1 MNKANFLHRIRDALD
16 HNEFTV
22 PTQPPA
28 PYSAPPQPW
37 NRDDLV
43 RLFKE
48 RNEAVLGRVQIVA
61 NLEEARS
68 QLTTMLENVQTYCRT
83 SHAILDEINLE
94 GITHHLETAGPA
106 DAAVGISGAEFAVA
120 TTGTVVLSSAHGRLV
135 TLLPFHH
142 IVVLSASQ
150 ILPDINDLYDRLG
163 NLEVLPS
170 AFGMH
175 SGPSKS
181 ADIEQT
187 MALGVHGPGKVDIIV
202 ILEG

>member
-1 MNKANFLHRIRDALD
+1 MNKADFLGRIRDALD
-16 HNEFTV
+16 HNERTV

-28 PYSAPPQPW
+28 LYVVPAQHSD
-37 NRDDLV
+37 RDGLV
-43 RLFKE
+43 ALFKE
-48 RNEAVLGRVQIVA
+48 RNEAVLGRVHLAA

-68 QLTTMLENVQTYCRT
+68 QLAALLEGAKSYCRT
-83 SHAILDEINLE
+83 SHEILDRIGLE
-94 GITHHLETAGPA
+94 GIASQLEVAAPA
-106 DAAVGISGAEFAVA
+106 DAELGISGAEFAVA
-120 TTGTVVLSSAHGRLV
+120 TTGTVALSSAHGRLV

-142 IVVLSASQ
+142 IVVLNARQ
-150 ILPDINDLYDRLG
+150 ILPDINDLYDTLG
-163 NLEVLPS
+163 NLEALPS

-202 ILEG
+202 ILED